1 MQLNVRLPKFNLSQP
16 THSFPPVG
24 GIKHPLNIGKLS
36 SPKHQGFFR
45 GWVMSQ
51 ATLQSSGV
59 SKASRT
65 YHLPIKHN
73 TETLEKEIIRKLLFI
88 IITTNN
94 KGETN

>member
-1 MQLNVRLPKFNLSQP
+1 MQLNVRLPEFNLSQP
-16 THSFPPVG
+16 THSLPLIG
-24 GIKHPLNIGKLS
+24 RMKRPLNIGELS
-36 SPKHQGFFR
+36 SRKHVFFR

-59 SKASRT
+59 SKSSQT